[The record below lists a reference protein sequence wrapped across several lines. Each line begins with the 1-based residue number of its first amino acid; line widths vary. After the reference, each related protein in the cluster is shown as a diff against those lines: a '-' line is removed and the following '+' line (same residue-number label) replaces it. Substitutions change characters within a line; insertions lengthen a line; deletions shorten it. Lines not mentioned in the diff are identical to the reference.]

1 MEIRPLASDWNNI
14 LLEESMIHE
23 MGLCSI
29 CGKENWEGHKSSA
42 VENQLKEPLPHQGS
56 QPTVTNNRKEQRISK
71 KKSLNVVVEPS
82 KELFLFCLLL
92 G

>member
-1 MEIRPLASDWNNI
+1 MEIWPLASDWNNI

-23 MGLCSI
+23 MGHCSI

-42 VENQLKEPLPHQGS
+42 VENQLKGPLPHQGS
-56 QPTVTNNRKEQRISK
+56 QPTVRNNRKEQSISK
-71 KKSLNVVVEPS
+71 KSFNMVVEPS
-82 KELFLFCLLL
+82 KEWFLYYLLL